1 VGRILFGGDPK
12 RVLKG
17 DWNMGLAVS
26 EMRRGMAILYDGE
39 LYEIVEYEHSKRGR
53 AGAVAKTKLKHL
65 KTGKVLSATFKG
77 AENTESAFLET
88 RAMQYLYHDGADYV
102 FMDNERFDQFPIAKG
117 VLGEQSEFLIEGTNV
132 QGLYYQGQLVKVA
145 VPNFVELKVTST
157 EPGVKGDTVS
167 NVEKPATLETGA
179 IIQVPLFV
187 KEGDTLKVD
196 TRTGRYVERL

>member
-1 VGRILFGGDPK
+1 
-12 RVLKG
+12 
-17 DWNMGLAVS
+17 MGLAVS

-65 KTGKVLSATFKG
+65 RTGKVLSATFKG
-77 AENTESAFLET
+77 SENTESAFLET
-88 RAMQYLYHDGADYV
+88 RELQYLYHDGTDYV
-102 FMDNERFDQFPIAKG
+102 FMDNERFDQFPLRQD
-117 VLGEQSEFLIEGTNV
+117 VLGEPSRYLVEGTNV

-145 VPNFVELKVTST
+145 VPNFVELKVAST

-179 IIQVPLFV
+179 VIQVPLFV
-187 KEGDTLKVD
+187 KEGDVLKVD

>member
-1 VGRILFGGDPK
+1 
-12 RVLKG
+12 
-17 DWNMGLAVS
+17 MGLAVS

-77 AENTESAFLET
+77 PENTESAFLET
-88 RAMQYLYHDGADYV
+88 RELQYLFHDGTDFV
-102 FMDNERFDQFPIAKG
+102 FMDSERFDQFPLSRDA
-117 VLGEQSEFLIEGTNV
+117 LGEQASFLVEGTTV
-132 QGLYYQGQLVKVA
+132 QGLYYQGEMVKVA

-179 IIQVPLFV
+179 VVQVPLFV
-187 KEGDTLKVD
+187 KEGDTLKID

>member
-1 VGRILFGGDPK
+1 
-12 RVLKG
+12 
-17 DWNMGLAVS
+17 MGLSVS

-88 RAMQYLYHDGADYV
+88 RELQYLYHDGTDYV
-102 FMDNERFDQFPIAKG
+102 FMDVERFDQFPLSAEAI
-117 VLGEQSEFLIEGTNV
+117 GEQAQFLVEGGTV
-132 QGLYYQGQLVKVA
+132 QGLYYQDKMVKVA
-145 VPNFVELKVTST
+145 VSNFVELKVTST

-179 IIQVPLFV
+179 VVQVPLFV
-187 KEGDTLKVD
+187 KEGDTLKID

>member
-1 VGRILFGGDPK
+1 
-12 RVLKG
+12 
-17 DWNMGLAVS
+17 MGLSVS

-39 LYEIVEYEHSKRGR
+39 LYEIVDYGHSKRGR

-77 AENTESAFLET
+77 SENTESAFLET
-88 RAMQYLYHDGADYV
+88 RELQYLYHDGADYV
-102 FMDNERFDQFPIAKG
+102 FMDNERFDQFPIAKED
-117 VLGEQSEFLIEGTNV
+117 LKEQAEFLVEGTNV
-132 QGLYYQGQLVKVA
+132 QGLYYEGNLVKVA
-145 VPNFVELKVTST
+145 VPNFVELKVTRT

-179 IIQVPLFV
+179 VVQVPLFI